1 MKKIF
6 AKGTTILFQGDSVT
20 DCHRVREDGN
30 SLGEGYP
37 AKIAAL
43 WEILFPGSGVRFINR
58 GISGNRTGDLL
69 DRYQNDFAA
78 LKPDLISILIGIND
92 TWRRYDRNNPTS
104 TEKFEQNYRS
114 LLEKLR
120 RDLPS
125 ATIVL
130 MEPFLLDSDPAK
142 RLWREDLDPKIQ
154 VVRNLAREFAGVF
167 IPLDGILASYAVAG
181 IKDADMSADGVH
193 PSPQGHGIIAGEW
206 LKALRLY
213 PV

>member
-1 MKKIF
+1 MKRIF
-6 AKGTTILFQGDSVT
+6 AKATTILFQGDSVT
-20 DCHRVREDGN
+20 DCHRLREDE
-30 SLGEGYP
+30 SSMGEGYP
-37 AKIAAL
+37 AKIAGL
-43 WEILFPGSGVRFINR
+43 WDTLFPESGVRFINR

-92 TWRRYDRNNPTS
+92 TWRRYDRNNPTP

-114 LLEKLR
+114 LLEKLK

-125 ATIVL
+125 ASIVL

-154 VVRNLAREFAGVF
+154 VVRNLAREFARVL
-167 IPLDGILASYAVAG
+167 IPLDGILASYAAAG
-181 IKDADMSADGVH
+181 TKDADMSPDGVH
-193 PSPQGHGIIAGEW
+193 PSPQGHGIIAAEW
-206 LKALRLY
+206 LKALGAG
-213 PV
+213 

>member
-6 AKGTTILFQGDSVT
+6 TKGTIILFQGDSVT
-20 DCHRVREDGN
+20 DCHRVREDEN

-37 AKIAAL
+37 AKIAGL
-43 WEILFPGSGVRFINR
+43 WEALFPESGVRFINR

-69 DRYQNDFAA
+69 DRYRNDFAA

-92 TWRRYDRNNPTS
+92 TWRRYDRNDPTT
-104 TEKFEQNYRS
+104 TEKFEQNYRR
-114 LLEKLR
+114 LLENLK

-125 ATIVL
+125 ASIVL
-130 MEPFLLDSDPAK
+130 MEPFLLDTDPAK

-154 VVRNLAREFAGVF
+154 AVRNLAREFAGVF

-181 IKDADMSADGVH
+181 IKDPELSADGVH
-193 PSPQGHGIIAGEW
+193 PSPQGHGVIAGEW
-206 LKALRLY
+206 LKALGVL
-213 PV
+213 